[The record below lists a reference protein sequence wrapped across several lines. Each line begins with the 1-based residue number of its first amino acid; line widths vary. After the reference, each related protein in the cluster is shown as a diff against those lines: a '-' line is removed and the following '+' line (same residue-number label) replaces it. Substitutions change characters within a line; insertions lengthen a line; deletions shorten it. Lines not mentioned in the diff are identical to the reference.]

1 MDIRPERA
9 ADVPAI
15 DALQAAAFDHQP
27 AEVVALVND
36 LRAATDESERL
47 SLVAVEDGEPVGHV
61 MFTPS
66 LLDAP
71 ARLVGV
77 QVLSPVGVH
86 PRAQG
91 RGVGSALVE
100 EGLRLMDER
109 GVPAVFLEG
118 DPAYYR
124 RFGFEQAGLLG
135 FRKPSLRIPDVAFQ
149 VRKLSA
155 YKPWMTGT
163 LVYSEPFWRN
173 DLVGLRRAAEP
184 GRAVMSATIR
194 DFDPADEEAIVDLS
208 LRAWPAIY
216 EAVRDL
222 LGPEIDRRLHGD
234 DWRPWQAAQVRETLT
249 RDGMHTWV
257 AETDGSIVGF
267 ASAHVVD
274 RERQIGELAILAVD
288 PASQRQGVGLALT
301 DIATEWLRNV
311 GMRVAFIGTGGDA
324 GHAPARALYEKA
336 SYTAYPVVQYYKT
349 L

>member
-1 MDIRPERA
+1 MEIRRERTE
-9 ADVPAI
+9 DEPLV
-15 DALQAAAFDHQP
+15 DALQAAAFSHQP

-47 SLVAVEDGEPVGHV
+47 SLVATEGDEPIGHV

-66 LLDAP
+66 LLDAE

-86 PRAQG
+86 PRAQR
-91 RGVGSALVE
+91 RGVGSGLIE
-100 EGLRLMDER
+100 EGLRIMGER

-149 VRKLSA
+149 VRKLAA
-155 YKPWMTGT
+155 YEPWMTGT

-173 DLVGLRRAAEP
+173 DLVGLRGTRGS
-184 GRAVMSATIR
+184 GRSASSSTIR
-194 DFDPADEEAIVDLS
+194 DFAATDEEAVVALS

-216 EAVRDL
+216 EAVADL
-222 LGPEIDRRLHGD
+222 LGPEINGRLHGT
-234 DWRPWQAAQVRETLT
+234 DWEPWQEAQVRETLA
-249 RDGMHTWV
+249 REGMRTWV
-257 AETDGSIVGF
+257 AEADGSVVGF

-274 RERQIGELAILAVD
+274 RDRQIGELAILAVD
-288 PASQRQGVGLALT
+288 PASRRQGVGLALT
-301 DIATEWLRNV
+301 DVATEWLRGA

-324 GHAPARALYEKA
+324 GHAPARALYERA
-336 SYTAYPVVQYYKT
+336 GYTSYPAVQYYRA